1 MRDIEENTARISKI
15 LKFLRTGVMR
25 RRDLAVAVTI
35 LENFDV
41 EPMELQDLIA
51 KRNFWGLNRAENDQG
66 LSTACR
72 YEA

>member
-1 MRDIEENTARISKI
+1 
-15 LKFLRTGVMR
+15 MR

-51 KRNFWGLNRAENDQG
+51 KRNFWGLNHVENDQG

>member
-1 MRDIEENTARISKI
+1 M
-15 LKFLRTGVMR
+15 
-25 RRDLAVAVTI
+25 AVTI

-41 EPMELQDLIA
+41 EPMEVRDLIV

-66 LSTACR
+66 LSTAYR